1 MRIKVINSI
10 AEEGL
15 KRLGPSYAIVDE
27 SADAWIVRSA
37 NLLTV
42 EFDPQLKA
50 IARSGVGVNTIP
62 LERCAERG
70 IVVFN
75 TPGANANA
83 VKELVV
89 AGLYLASRDII
100 GATAWVKTLPTDETI
115 VKTVEQEKARFQGQ
129 EIKGKT
135 LGVVG
140 LGAVG
145 VLVANVALQLGMH
158 VLGYDPYISITNA
171 WGLSSKV
178 KRANSYEEVY
188 RQSDYLSL
196 HVPLVDATHHLINK
210 DRIKQMKKGIRILN
224 FARAELVDD
233 HAILEALKSHKIN
246 TYVTDFPNAM
256 THQMPNCIEIPHLG
270 ASTVESEV
278 NCAILAVDTLKEYFE
293 TGSIKNSVNYPDMEC
308 GPVLYPARVLLLHA
322 NVVNMVGQITSILGH
337 YGINIEAMQN
347 QSRKAWAYTCL
358 DVDRKLEENVIK
370 ALSEIEHVVRVR
382 VIHGPDQ
389 GV

>member
-62 LERCAERG
+62 LERCAELG

-115 VKTVEQEKARFQGQ
+115 IKTVEQEKARFQGQ

>member
-27 SADAWIVRSA
+27 SADAWIVRST

-115 VKTVEQEKARFQGQ
+115 IKTVEQEKARFQGQ

>member
-15 KRLGPSYAIVDE
+15 KRLGPSYAIVNE

-246 TYVTDFPNAM
+246 TYVTDFPNVM

>member
-1 MRIKVINSI
+1 MRIKVINNI

-15 KRLGPSYAIVDE
+15 KRFGSAYTLVDE
-27 SADAWIVRSA
+27 KADALIVRSA
-37 NLLTV
+37 NLEEMV
-42 EFDPQLKA
+42 FEPQLKA

-62 LERCAERG
+62 LERCAEQG

-89 AGLYLASRDII
+89 AGLLLASRDISAAI
-100 GATAWVKTLPTDETI
+100 TWTQSLPHDETI

-145 VLVANVALQLGMH
+145 VLVANVAVQLGMQ

-178 KRANSYEEVY
+178 KRANSYDDVY
-188 RQSDYLSL
+188 RQADYLSL
-196 HVPLVDATHHLINK
+196 HVPLVDATHHLIHK
-210 DRIKQMKKGIRILN
+210 ERIKQMKKGIRILN

-233 HAILEALKSHKIN
+233 QAMLEALKSRRVN
-246 TYVTDFPNAM
+246 TYVTDFPNEATKEM
-256 THQMPNCIEIPHLG
+256 IHTIQIPHLG
-270 ASTVESEV
+270 ASTPESEI
-278 NCAILAVDTLKEYFE
+278 NCAIMATTQLLDYLDH
-293 TGSIKNSVNYPDMEC
+293 GSIKHSVNYPDC
-308 GPVLYPARVLLLHA
+308 SLGVCHSQARLTVLHQ
-322 NVVNMVGQITSILGH
+322 NVVNMVGQITDIIAQAK
-337 YGINIEAMQN
+337 INIDAMQN
-347 QSRKAWAYTCL
+347 TSKNQWAYTVL
-358 DVDRKLEENVIK
+358 DVDQR
-370 ALSEIEHVVRVR
+370 LSDAIIAQINQIEGVVKVRVL
-382 VIHGPDQ
+382 GQ
-389 GV
+389 KA

>member
-62 LERCAERG
+62 LERCAELG

>member
-27 SADAWIVRSA
+27 SADAWIVRST

-308 GPVLYPARVLLLHA
+308 GSVLYPARVLLLHA

>member
-1 MRIKVINSI
+1 MRIKVINNI

-15 KRLGPSYAIVDE
+15 KRFGSAYTLVDE
-27 SADAWIVRSA
+27 EADALIVRSA
-37 NLLTV
+37 NLQEMV
-42 EFDPQLKA
+42 FESQLKA

-62 LERCAERG
+62 LERCAEQG

-89 AGLYLASRDII
+89 AGLLLASRDISAAI
-100 GATAWVKTLPTDETI
+100 TWAKSLPHDEAI

-145 VLVANVALQLGMH
+145 VLVANVAVQLGMQ

-178 KRANSYEEVY
+178 KRANSYDDVY
-188 RQSDYLSL
+188 RQADYLSL
-196 HVPLVDATHHLINK
+196 HVPLVDATHHLIHK
-210 DRIKQMKKGIRILN
+210 ERIKQMKKGIRILN

-233 HAILEALKSHKIN
+233 AAMLEALKSRKVN
-246 TYVTDFPNAM
+246 TYVTDFPNQM

-270 ASTVESEV
+270 ASTLESEV
-278 NCAILAVDTLKEYFE
+278 NCAIMAVDTLKDFFE

-308 GPVLYPARVLLLHA
+308 GPVLNPARIVLLHA
-322 NVVNMVGQITSILGH
+322 NVVNMVGQITTILGH

-358 DVDRKLEENVIK
+358 DVDCQPGDDVTK
-370 ALSEIEHVVRVR
+370 ALAKIEHVVRVR

-389 GV
+389 SL

>member
-1 MRIKVINSI
+1 MKIQVLNNI

-15 KRLGPSYAIVDE
+15 KRFGSGYTLVAE
-27 SADAWIVRSA
+27 NADALIVRSE
-37 NLLTV
+37 NLLEK
-42 EFDPQLKA
+42 EFEPQLKA

-62 LERCAERG
+62 LERCAEKG

-89 AGLYLASRDII
+89 AGLLLASRDITAAI
-100 GATAWVKTLPTDETI
+100 AWVKTLPHDEAI

-135 LGVVG
+135 LGVIG

-145 VLVANVALQLGMH
+145 VLVANVAVQLGMH
-158 VLGYDPYISITNA
+158 VLGYDPYISIANA

-178 KRANSYEEVY
+178 KRANSYEDVY
-188 RQSDYLSL
+188 RQADYLSL
-196 HVPLVDATHHLINK
+196 HVPLLDATRHLINK

-233 HAILEALKSHKIN
+233 SAVLEALKSRKI
-246 TYVTDFPNAM
+246 TIYVTDFPNPW
-256 THQMPNCIEIPHLG
+256 THQMPSCIEIPHLG
-270 ASTVESEV
+270 ASTFESEV
-278 NCAILAVDTLKEYFE
+278 NCAIMAVDTLKDYFE

-308 GPVLYPARVLLLHA
+308 GPVLNPARILLLHA
-322 NVVNMVGQITSILGH
+322 NVVNMVGQITTILGR

-347 QSRKAWAYTCL
+347 QSRKAWAYTSL
-358 DVDRKLEENVIK
+358 DVDRYPDEDVVS

-389 GV
+389 SV